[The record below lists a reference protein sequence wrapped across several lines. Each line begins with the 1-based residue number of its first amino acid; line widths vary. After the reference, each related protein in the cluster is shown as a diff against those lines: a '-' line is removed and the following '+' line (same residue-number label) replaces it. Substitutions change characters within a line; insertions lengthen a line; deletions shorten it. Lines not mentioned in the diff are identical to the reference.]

1 MIVLNEEHTV
11 IIFSTGSLYIY
22 GLNRAFE
29 LAQAAGFDGV
39 EVLIDERW
47 DTRQADYLLKL
58 SSEYGMPIYSLHNP
72 FDSKNL
78 DGWEK
83 NPVDRLNQT
92 IELAELL
99 KSSVVVFHLPHYQ
112 NIACGRWLLNELP
125 AYQRNT
131 EIIIAVENMPHT
143 RLLFGPLAIK
153 FKKLRL
159 HTVQLNTFWKLVT
172 FPLSI
177 PHVRLNKFKDL
188 EKLPH
193 LNFDTTHLG
202 TGGFDILE
210 AYERL
215 KNKISHIHLSNY
227 DLQRDKEHCLPMDGI
242 LPLNELLERLNRDNY
257 QGAICVEVDPQ
268 ALEAE
273 REEDVLRNMKESL
286 EFCRKHYA

>member
-1 MIVLNEEHTV
+1 V

-22 GLNRAFE
+22 GLNRAFG

-83 NPVDRLNQT
+83 KPVDRLDRT
-92 IELAELL
+92 VELAKLL
-99 KSSVVVFHLPHYQ
+99 SSSVVVFHLPHYQ

-143 RLLFGPLAIK
+143 RFLFGPLAFK
-153 FKKLRL
+153 FRRLRL
-159 HTVQLNTFWKLVT
+159 HPVQLKTFWKLVT

-177 PHVRLNKFKDL
+177 PHVRLNKFKHL

-215 KNKISHIHLSNY
+215 KSKISHIHLSNY
-227 DLQRDKEHCLPMDGI
+227 DLEKDQEHCLPMDGI
-242 LPLNELLERLNRDNY
+242 LPLDELLERLKRDNY

-273 REEDVLRNMKESL
+273 REENVLRNMKESL
-286 EFCRKHYA
+286 EFCRKYYT